1 MNEKLEVMNQ
11 ESPKKFGCNV
21 CDFLC
26 DKFSKFQIH
35 KSTTKHKERVRF
47 GENHK
52 NINENEIVESGT
64 NHNGPKKF
72 YCNICDV
79 ACSKFSKLK
88 LHCYTDKHKNNVTI
102 KNKGTNQ
109 PCEGTTQPYDGTNQP
124 TYDEPKQS
132 NKGPEKVSASFSC
145 KNCDKIFKS
154 NSGLWYHMKKCKI
167 IHKKNIDT
175 TDFTPFSCKNCD
187 KHFKSNSGLWYH
199 TKKCK
204 NNEEKTDYPQL
215 VATLLSRNI
224 ILQEKLNAKNDE
236 IQIQLLELVKEGK
249 IINNV
254 NNNINNVTNE
264 IVGPTTVH
272 FNLNLYLNEECK
284 DAVNLIEFA
293 KSVDLQL
300 SDLEATGELGYVDG
314 LSNIII
320 KSIKKIDVNKRPI
333 HCSDL
338 KRETIYV
345 KHDNIWKKED
355 ENNVLL
361 KKAIS
366 YIEAKNIQQIPKWIE
381 AHPNCIYSSNKGNTE
396 YLKMVQQC
404 TGGVVCNDETNLI
417 NMNKIIK
424 KIIKEMVIKKH

>member
-1 MNEKLEVMNQ
+1 MNEQLMDLNQ
-11 ESPKKFGCNV
+11 ERPKKFSCNI

-26 DKFSKFQIH
+26 NKFSKLQIH
-35 KSTTKHKERVRF
+35 KSTTKHKERV
-47 GENHK
+47 
-52 NINENEIVESGT
+52 
-64 NHNGPKKF
+64 KF
-72 YCNICDV
+72 EDIDYKMTDIFQNRPEKFCCKTCDYS
-79 ACSKFSKLK
+79 CSKFSRLK
-88 LHCYTDKHKNNVTI
+88 MHYSTDKHKNNVV
-102 KNKGTNQ
+102 
-109 PCEGTTQPYDGTNQP
+109 
-124 TYDEPKQS
+124 EPKQS
-132 NKGPEKVSASFSC
+132 IIEPNKTIMEPKQYAQVESKKVSHDISC
-145 KNCDKIFKS
+145 Q
-154 NSGLWYHMKKCKI
+154 
-167 IHKKNIDT
+167 
-175 TDFTPFSCKNCD
+175 NCD

-199 TKKCK
+199 TKKCQK
-204 NNEEKTDYPQL
+204 KIAVNEEKPDYPQL
-215 VATLLSRNI
+215 VASLLSRNL
-224 ILQEKLNAKNDE
+224 ILQDKLNEKNNE

-254 NNNINNVTNE
+254 NNNINNVTNVTNE